1 MEEGGHSPFLS
12 HDSNSQRK
20 EELPATGGPLLN
32 LRTGC
37 WDSPGFLGSEKA
49 SDRSGRAP
57 WSGQPHLLPPP
68 RPPGRQGLFQRPSSM
83 PGLASSCPGGCR
95 SQKGMQGGGSSRP
108 PSCLDQGRNGL
119 SR

>member
-68 RPPGRQGLFQRPSSM
+68 PTPRKAGALPEAQQHAWLSLVLSGWMQVTEGDAGRWEQQATVMS
-83 PGLASSCPGGCR
+83 
-95 SQKGMQGGGSSRP
+95 
-108 PSCLDQGRNGL
+108 
-119 SR
+119 